1 MPDDAIAKAKALT
14 KKVRK
19 TLMQQQT
26 EVEPADPAALAEM
39 QVKNLDKFAKKLK
52 KQVGSLVCC
61 KFHTISFYVTTPH
74 STLHTPHST
83 LNTPNST
90 LTLTSTPPETQY
102 QDAKDQNIDAEK
114 EIKVSNAFTPT
125 SSFPTRTLDSSNQPF
140 ACYTSPPP
148 SPVNNSSSTR
158 NWHICTG
165 RIRP

>member
-74 STLHTPHST
+74 STLHTQHST
-83 LNTPNST
+83 LQTPLSHSHPPPLKHST
-90 LTLTSTPPETQY
+90 KMRKIKTSTRRRR
-102 QDAKDQNIDAEK
+102 
-114 EIKVSNAFTPT
+114 S
-125 SSFPTRTLDSSNQPF
+125 R
-140 ACYTSPPP
+140 
-148 SPVNNSSSTR
+148 
-158 NWHICTG
+158 
-165 RIRP
+165 